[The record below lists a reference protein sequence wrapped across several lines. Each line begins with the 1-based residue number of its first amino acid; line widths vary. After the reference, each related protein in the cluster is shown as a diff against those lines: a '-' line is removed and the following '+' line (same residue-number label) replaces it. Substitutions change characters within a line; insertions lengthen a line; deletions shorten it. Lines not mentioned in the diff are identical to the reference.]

1 MSEAIQFSIIV
12 ALGFAFV
19 ENVLYFTQVL
29 DSQLVA
35 GPQFLALIVLRSVLS
50 TGAHVS
56 FSAILGY
63 YYGLAKFSNEIWQ
76 RQELCSRYHWLER
89 VHQKVGIRC
98 STLFHDE
105 KMMEGVIL
113 AMGAHAIFNAL
124 LEFNQ
129 VMLVFPYIFCLL
141 LWVMHLLHKNE
152 LHRYFGNLIQPGTS
166 QVLPV

>member
-1 MSEAIQFSIIV
+1 M

-19 ENVLYFTQVL
+19 ENIMYFTQVI
-29 DSQLVA
+29 DSQMAVGSQL
-35 GPQFLALIVLRSVLS
+35 LMLIVLRSVLS
-50 TGAHVS
+50 VGAHVS

-76 RQELCSRYHWLER
+76 RHEVCTRYNWLEKIHR
-89 VHQKVGIRC
+89 GVHIKC
-98 STLFHDE
+98 ETLYHDQ

-129 VMLVFPYIFCLL
+129 VMWVFPYIFALL
-141 LWVMHLLHKNE
+141 LWVTHLLHKQE
-152 LHRYFGNLIQPGTS
+152 LHRYFGNLINPRP
-166 QVLPV
+166 VLS